1 MENNLKILIL
11 SALFFSLNLAAI
23 EGQKYK
29 RIVFIGIDG
38 LGSHNLYRSEFNGVA
53 APVVPNLN
61 MIKESAAWTLKAQ
74 IDLRNWSGPN
84 WVGMITG
91 SNSDE
96 HGVHTNGC
104 RHSKEIPTIYQMI
117 KEQMKNTRISV
128 FYDWNK
134 IKCHAG
140 KGFVDYF
147 KESKGTPSITEN
159 AILELKNKKPT
170 FMFVYFGEVDT
181 KGHSKGGFSKEYTKA
196 LEEVDLGIGK
206 IINYLKTSGLD
217 KETLVIV
224 TADHGHEPTSGNHSS
239 VEFPVPLFLMG
250 PGVIPGEITD
260 PVRNNQVAPIV
271 AFALGINPSPKWSST
286 IENLDI
292 NFFVN

>member
-1 MENNLKILIL
+1 LKILIFL
-11 SALFFSLNLAAI
+11 TIFFSLNLTAT

-29 RIVFIGIDG
+29 HVVLIGIDG
-38 LGSHNLYRSEFNGVA
+38 LGTHNLYRSEFNGVA
-53 APVVPNLN
+53 PPAVPHLN
-61 MIKESAAWTLKAQ
+61 NIKENAAWTGKAQ

-104 RHSKEIPTIYQMI
+104 RRSKEIPSIYQMI
-117 KEQMKNTRISV
+117 KEQMSDTQISV
-128 FYDWNK
+128 LYDWDK

-147 KESKGTPSITEN
+147 KKIKGTPGIAEN

-170 FMFVYFGEVDT
+170 FMFVYFGKVDT
-181 KGHSKGGFSKEYTKA
+181 EGHSKGGFSKEYKKA
-196 LEEVDLGIGK
+196 LEEVDMGVGK
-206 IINYLKTSGLD
+206 IIDYLKTSGLD

-239 VEFPVPLFLMG
+239 VDFPVPFFLMG
-250 PGVIPGEITD
+250 PGIVPGEITD
-260 PVRNNQVAPIV
+260 GVRNNQVAAIV

-286 IENLDI
+286 IENLDVYFSG
-292 NFFVN
+292 N

>member
-1 MENNLKILIL
+1 MKILIIL
-11 SALFFSLNLAAI
+11 TMFFSFNLMAL
-23 EGQKYK
+23 EGHQYK
-29 RIVFIGIDG
+29 RVVLIGIDG

-53 APVVPNLN
+53 SPVVPNIN
-61 MIKESAAWTLKAQ
+61 KIKENAAWTVKAQ

-104 RHSKEIPTIYQMI
+104 RYSKKIPTIYQMI
-117 KEQMKNTRISV
+117 KQQMPNTRISV
-128 FYDWNK
+128 FYDWDK

-140 KGFVDYF
+140 KGSVDYF
-147 KESKGTPSITEN
+147 KKIKSTPLIAEN
-159 AILELKNKKPT
+159 AILELKNNKPT
-170 FMFVYFGEVDT
+170 FMFVYFGEVDER
-181 KGHSKGGFSKEYTKA
+181 GHSKGGYSKEYTNA

-206 IINYLKTSGLD
+206 IIEYLKTSGLD
-217 KETLVIV
+217 KETLVIL

-250 PGVIPGEITD
+250 PGIIPGEITD
-260 PVRNNQVAPIV
+260 AVRNNQVAAII
-271 AFALGINPSPKWSST
+271 AFALGINPSSKWSST
-286 IENLDI
+286 IENLDVYFSG
-292 NFFVN
+292 N